1 MTMQSELVFTD
12 PMLNVVIAEVKR
24 FNCPLLFVKDHGV
37 YVMAAKGEKNSNGM
51 HNVCYANGFNPDTTD
66 FDELWDR
73 MRDACG
79 GDDFC
84 ESLDLDPRSIE
95 LLSRTKPCLKLCFQR
110 RNWKLLQGAEI
121 NHNSPLNRAFLFIT
135 VFTSRTKCPSIY
147 LWPGMVLRSPNEGNI

>member
-84 ESLDLDPRSIE
+84 ESLDLDHYAFRDGTGSYC
-95 LLSRTKPCLKLCFQR
+95 RGT
-110 RNWKLLQGAEI
+110 EI
-121 NHNSPLNRAFLFIT
+121 DHKSPLNRAFLYFT
-135 VFTSRTKCPSIY
+135 VFTSRTKCPIIY

>member
-84 ESLDLDPRSIE
+84 DYGTEHLKASRIFWPVRKTVTTVFIIGSRLY
-95 LLSRTKPCLKLCFQR
+95 LSAGKGSVLIRRLAPLKLTGGRLKQ
-110 RNWKLLQGAEI
+110 LLKRCK
-121 NHNSPLNRAFLFIT
+121 S
-135 VFTSRTKCPSIY
+135 
-147 LWPGMVLRSPNEGNI
+147 

>member
-1 MTMQSELVFTD
+1 MFLLILCSTSLLLKLSV
-12 PMLNVVIAEVKR
+12 LIAR
-24 FNCPLLFVKDHGV
+24 FFFVKDHGV

-95 LLSRTKPCLKLCFQR
+95 LLSRTKPCLKIMLSETELEVIAGGQ
-110 RNWKLLQGAEI
+110 K
-121 NHNSPLNRAFLFIT
+121 
-135 VFTSRTKCPSIY
+135 
-147 LWPGMVLRSPNEGNI
+147 

>member
-1 MTMQSELVFTD
+1 MTMQSELVFTE

-84 ESLDLDPRSIE
+84 ESLDLDLRSIE
-95 LLSRTKPCLKLCFQR
+95 LLSRTKPCLKIMLSETELEVIAGGQ
-110 RNWKLLQGAEI
+110 K
-121 NHNSPLNRAFLFIT
+121 
-135 VFTSRTKCPSIY
+135 
-147 LWPGMVLRSPNEGNI
+147 

>member
-84 ESLDLDPRSIE
+84 ESLELDRG
-95 LLSRTKPCLKLCFQR
+95 R
-110 RNWKLLQGAEI
+110 
-121 NHNSPLNRAFLFIT
+121 LNFSA
-135 VFTSRTKCPSIY
+135 V
-147 LWPGMVLRSPNEGNI
+147 PNPA

>member
-1 MTMQSELVFTD
+1 MFLLILCSTSLLLKLSV
-12 PMLNVVIAEVKR
+12 LIAR
-24 FNCPLLFVKDHGV
+24 FFFVKDHGV

-84 ESLDLDPRSIE
+84 ESLELDPRSIE
-95 LLSRTKPCLKLCFQR
+95 LLSRTKPCLKIMLSETE
-110 RNWKLLQGAEI
+110 LEVIAGGTEI
-121 NHNSPLNRAFLFIT
+121 DHKSPLNRAFFI
-135 VFTSRTKCPSIY
+135 FHCIY
-147 LWPGMVLRSPNEGNI
+147 I

>member
-79 GDDFC
+79 VDDFC
-84 ESLDLDPRSIE
+84 ESLELDPRSIE
-95 LLSRTKPCLKLCFQR
+95 LLSRTKPCLKIMLSETELEVIAGGQ
-110 RNWKLLQGAEI
+110 K
-121 NHNSPLNRAFLFIT
+121 
-135 VFTSRTKCPSIY
+135 
-147 LWPGMVLRSPNEGNI
+147 

>member
-66 FDELWDR
+66 FDELWDK
-73 MRDACG
+73 M
-79 GDDFC
+79 
-84 ESLDLDPRSIE
+84 
-95 LLSRTKPCLKLCFQR
+95 CFWSTADTR
-110 RNWKLLQGAEI
+110 RPSKNVLVRA
-121 NHNSPLNRAFLFIT
+121 SPDT
-135 VFTSRTKCPSIY
+135 P
-147 LWPGMVLRSPNEGNI
+147 

>member
-1 MTMQSELVFTD
+1 V
-12 PMLNVVIAEVKR
+12 LNVVIAEVKR

-95 LLSRTKPCLKLCFQR
+95 LLSRTKPCRKLCFQR
-110 RNWKLLQGAEI
+110 RNWKLLQGTEI
-121 NHNSPLNRAFLFIT
+121 NHKKPVKSGFLYFST
-135 VFTSRTKCPSIY
+135 VFTSRTKCPIIY